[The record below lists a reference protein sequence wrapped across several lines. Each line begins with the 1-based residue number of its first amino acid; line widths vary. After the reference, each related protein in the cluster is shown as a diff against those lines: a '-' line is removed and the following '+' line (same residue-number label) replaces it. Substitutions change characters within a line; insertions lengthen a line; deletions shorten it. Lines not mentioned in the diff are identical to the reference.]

1 MKNNKVIL
9 GLLSTAVVVFVVV
22 LLGGM
27 MSVAQAQQ
35 KIVSLNKCTVKDLM
49 SLEDVRLPE
58 KLCKAIVEYRTK
70 NGPFKDP
77 MQLRKV
83 PGMTNAFFEKLN
95 PVLKDG
101 DVVYDPDA
109 EPVLSPSKC

>member
-1 MKNNKVIL
+1 MKSNRMMV
-9 GLLSTAVVVFVVV
+9 GLLSAAIFAFALV
-22 LLGGM
+22 LLGGTI
-27 MSVAQAQQ
+27 SVVQAQQ
-35 KIVSLNKCTVKDLM
+35 KVLSLNKCTVKDLQ
-49 SLEDVRLPE
+49 SIEDFKLPDA
-58 KLCKAIVEYRTK
+58 LCKAIVDYRTK

-83 PGMTNAFFEKLN
+83 PGMTNAWYEKLN

>member
-1 MKNNKVIL
+1 MKNSKIIVGRLAAAIF
-9 GLLSTAVVVFVVV
+9 VFVVV
-22 LLGGM
+22 LGGM
-27 MSVAQAQQ
+27 ISTAQAQQ
-35 KIVSLNKCTVKDLM
+35 KIVSLNKATVKDLM
-49 SLEDVRLPE
+49 SIEDIRLPE

-83 PGMTNAFFEKLN
+83 PGMTNAYFEKLN

>member
-1 MKNNKVIL
+1 MKNNKIIL
-9 GLLSTAVVVFVVV
+9 GLLSTAIVVFVLV
-22 LLGGM
+22 LLGGT

-35 KIVSLNKCTVKDLM
+35 KIVSLNKCTVKDLQ
-49 SLEDVRLPE
+49 SIEDFKLPDA
-58 KLCKAIVEYRTK
+58 LCKAIVEYRTK

-83 PGMTNAFFEKLN
+83 PGMTNAWFEKLN
-95 PVLKDG
+95 PVLKGG

>member
-1 MKNNKVIL
+1 MKYNRMIG
-9 GLLSTAVVVFVVV
+9 GLLSAAIFACVL
-22 LLGGM
+22 LLGG
-27 MSVAQAQQ
+27 SLDAQAQQ
-35 KIVSLNKCTVKDLM
+35 KIVSLNKATVKDLM
-49 SLEDVRLPE
+49 GIEDIRLPE

-77 MQLRKV
+77 LQLRKV
-83 PGMTNAFFEKLN
+83 PGMTNAWFEKLN
-95 PVLKDG
+95 PVLKGG

>member
-1 MKNNKVIL
+1 MKNHKITS
-9 GLLSTAVVVFVVV
+9 GLLSAAIFVVA
-22 LLGGM
+22 LALGGT
-27 MSVAQAQQ
+27 MSAALAQQ
-35 KIVSLNKCTVKDLM
+35 GVVSLNKATVKELT
-49 SLEDVRLPE
+49 SIEDVRLPE
-58 KLCKAIVEYRTK
+58 SLAKAIVEYRKK

-83 PGMTNAFFEKLN
+83 PGMTNAWFEKLN

-101 DVVYDPDA
+101 DVIHDPDA

>member
-1 MKNNKVIL
+1 MKGNKVIPVL
-9 GLLSTAVVVFVVV
+9 ISAAIFVFMLV
-22 LLGGM
+22 LLGGTM
-27 MSVAQAQQ
+27 PVAQAQQ
-35 KIVSLNKCTVKDLM
+35 KVLSLNKATVKELT
-49 SLEDVRLPE
+49 SIEDFKLPE
-58 KLCKAIVEYRTK
+58 ALAKAIVDYRTK

-77 MQLRKV
+77 LQLRKV
-83 PGMTNAFFEKLN
+83 PGMTNAWFEKLN